1 MKQNYVINDRN
12 GVKWLSI
19 PELDKIDFI
28 RHSFII
34 KQKDSAVETNGALK
48 EIAARILNLEKGQ
61 IETIN
66 QTHSDAVFVHNAERR
81 VSEADEGFDAHITNN
96 SGIAISVVTADCVP
110 VLLIDRKKR
119 IVAAV
124 HAGWRGTAKKIVQKT
139 VEKMSDYFGSKSE
152 DLTAGIGPAIGQCCY
167 EVDEKVIEP
176 MEKEFDY
183 LNRFSIQKKEN
194 KWHLDLQMINKEQL
208 IETGLKPSNINIVS
222 LCTSC
227 YPDMFYSYRRDGAGT
242 GRMMAVVMIKK

>member
-34 KQKDSAVETNGALK
+34 KQKDSGIETNGALK
-48 EIAARILNLEKGQ
+48 EIAAKILNLEKGQ
-61 IETIN
+61 VATIN
-66 QTHSDAVFVHNAERR
+66 QTHSDAVFVHNAYNR
-81 VSEADEGFDAHITNN
+81 ATDEGADAHITDRH
-96 SGIAISVVTADCVP
+96 GFALGVVTADCVP
-110 VLLIDRKKR
+110 VLLIDRKKK

-124 HAGWRGTAKKIVQKT
+124 HAGWRGTAKRILQKT
-139 VEKMSDYFGSKSE
+139 VKKMSDSFGSKPE
-152 DLTAGIGPAIGQCCY
+152 DMIAGIGPSIGKCCY

-176 MEKEFDY
+176 MKKEFDY
-183 LNRFSIQKKEN
+183 LNRFSIQKKEK

-208 IETGLKPSNINIVS
+208 IETGLMQDNINIVS

-227 YPDMFYSYRRDGAGT
+227 HSDLFYSYRRDGAGT
-242 GRMMAVVMIKK
+242 GRMMAVVMITK

>member
-1 MKQNYVINDRN
+1 
-12 GVKWLSI
+12 VKWLSI

-34 KQKDSAVETNGALK
+34 KQRESGVETNGALK
-48 EIAARILNLEKGQ
+48 EIAAKILNLEKEQ
-61 IETIN
+61 VATIN
-66 QTHSDAVFVHNAERR
+66 QTHSDAVFAHNVGNRA
-81 VSEADEGFDAHITNN
+81 ADEGVDAHITDRH
-96 SGIAISVVTADCVP
+96 GIALGVVTADCVP

-124 HAGWRGTAKKIVQKT
+124 HAGWRGTAKKILQKT
-139 VEKMSDYFGSKSE
+139 VKKMSDSFGSKPE
-152 DLTAGIGPAIGQCCY
+152 DMIAGIGPSIGQCCY

-176 MEKEFDY
+176 MQKEFGY

-194 KWHLDLQMINKEQL
+194 KWHLDLQMMNKEQL
-208 IETGLKPSNINIVS
+208 IETGLMPYNINIVN

-227 YPDMFYSYRRDGAGT
+227 HSDLFYSYRRDGAGT
-242 GRMMAVVMIKK
+242 GRMMAVVMIK

>member
-1 MKQNYVINDRN
+1 MKQNYVINDTN

-34 KQKDSAVETNGALK
+34 KQRESGVETNGALK
-48 EIAARILNLEKGQ
+48 EIAAKILNLEKEQ
-61 IETIN
+61 VATIN
-66 QTHSDAVFVHNAERR
+66 QTHSDAVFAHNVGNRA
-81 VSEADEGFDAHITNN
+81 ADEGVDAHITDRH
-96 SGIAISVVTADCVP
+96 GIALGVVTADCVP

-124 HAGWRGTAKKIVQKT
+124 HAGWRGTAKKILQKT
-139 VEKMSDYFGSKSE
+139 VKKMSDSFGSKPE
-152 DLTAGIGPAIGQCCY
+152 DMIAGIGPSIGQCCY

-176 MEKEFDY
+176 MQKEFGY

-194 KWHLDLQMINKEQL
+194 KWHLDLQMMNKEQL
-208 IETGLKPSNINIVS
+208 IETGLMPYNINIVN

-227 YPDMFYSYRRDGAGT
+227 HSDLFYSYRRDGAGT
-242 GRMMAVVMIKK
+242 GRMMAVVMIK

>member
-1 MKQNYVINDRN
+1 MKQNYVINDTN

-34 KQKDSAVETNGALK
+34 KQRESGVETNGALK
-48 EIAARILNLEKGQ
+48 EIAAKILNLEKEQ
-61 IETIN
+61 VATIN
-66 QTHSDAVFVHNAERR
+66 QTHSDAVFAHNVGNRA
-81 VSEADEGFDAHITNN
+81 ADEGVDAHITDRH
-96 SGIAISVVTADCVP
+96 GIALGVVTADCVP

-124 HAGWRGTAKKIVQKT
+124 HAGWRGTAKKILQKT
-139 VEKMSDYFGSKSE
+139 VKKMSDSFGSKPE
-152 DLTAGIGPAIGQCCY
+152 DMIAGIGPSIGQCCY

-176 MEKEFDY
+176 MQKEFGY

-194 KWHLDLQMINKEQL
+194 KWHLDLQMMNKEQL
-208 IETGLKPSNINIVS
+208 IETGLMPYNINIVN

-227 YPDMFYSYRRDGAGT
+227 HSDLFYSYRRDGAGT

>member
-34 KQKDSAVETNGALK
+34 KQRDSGVETNGALK
-48 EIAARILNLEKGQ
+48 EIAARILNLEKAQ
-61 IETIN
+61 VATIN
-66 QTHSDAVFVHNAERR
+66 QTHSDAVFVHNADNR
-81 VSEADEGFDAHITNN
+81 ATDEGADAHITDRQGVAL
-96 SGIAISVVTADCVP
+96 GIVTADCVP

-152 DLTAGIGPAIGQCCY
+152 DLTAGIGPSIGQCCY

-176 MEKEFDY
+176 MKKGFDY
-183 LNRFSIQKKEN
+183 LNRFSAQKKEN
-194 KWHLDLQMINKEQL
+194 KWHIDLQMINREQL
-208 IETGLKPSNINIVS
+208 IETGLMPDNINIVN

-227 YPDMFYSYRRDGAGT
+227 HSDLFYSYRRDGAGT
-242 GRMMAVVMIKK
+242 GRMMAVVMIK

>member
-19 PELDKIDFI
+19 PALDKIDFI

-34 KQKDSAVETNGALK
+34 KQKDSGIETNGALK

-61 IETIN
+61 IATIN
-66 QTHSDAVFVHNAERR
+66 QTHSDAVFVHNVDNRA
-81 VSEADEGFDAHITNN
+81 ADEGVDAHITD
-96 SGIAISVVTADCVP
+96 SHGIALGVVTADCVP
-110 VLLIDRKKR
+110 VLLIDKKKR

-124 HAGWRGTAKKIVQKT
+124 HSGWKGTAKKILQKT
-139 VEKMSDYFGSKSE
+139 VKKMSDSFGSKPE
-152 DLTAGIGPAIGQCCY
+152 DMIAGIGPSIGKCCY

-176 MEKEFDY
+176 MKKEFDY
-183 LNRFSIQKKEN
+183 LNRFSAQKKEN
-194 KWHLDLQMINKEQL
+194 KWHIDLQMINREQL
-208 IETGLKPSNINIVS
+208 IETGLMPENINIVN

-227 YPDMFYSYRRDGAGT
+227 HSDLFYSYRRDGAGT
-242 GRMMAVVMIKK
+242 GRMMAVVMITK

>member
-34 KQKDSAVETNGALK
+34 KQKDSGVETNGALK
-48 EIAARILNLEKGQ
+48 EIAAKILNLEKGQ
-61 IETIN
+61 VATIN
-66 QTHSDAVFVHNAERR
+66 QTHSDAVFVHNADNR
-81 VSEADEGFDAHITNN
+81 VTDEGADAHITDRQGVAL
-96 SGIAISVVTADCVP
+96 GIVTADCVP

-124 HAGWRGTAKKIVQKT
+124 HAGWRGTAKKILQKT
-139 VEKMSDYFGSKSE
+139 VKKMSDSFGSKPE
-152 DLTAGIGPAIGQCCY
+152 DMIAGIGPSIGKCCY

-176 MEKEFDY
+176 MKKEFDY
-183 LNRFSIQKKEN
+183 LNRFSIQKKEK
-194 KWHLDLQMINKEQL
+194 KWHLDLQMINREQL
-208 IETGLKPSNINIVS
+208 IETGLMQDNINIVS

-227 YPDMFYSYRRDGAGT
+227 HSDLFYSYRRDGAGT
-242 GRMMAVVMIKK
+242 GRMMAVVMITK

>member
-1 MKQNYVINDRN
+1 MKQNYIINEVN
-12 GVKWLSI
+12 GNRWLSI
-19 PELDKIDFI
+19 PVLDRIDFI

-34 KQKDSAVETNGALK
+34 KQRDSGVETNGALK
-48 EIAARILNLEKGQ
+48 EIAAKILNLEKAQ
-61 IETIN
+61 VATIN
-66 QTHSDAVFVHNAERR
+66 QTHSDAIFVHNAERR

-124 HAGWRGTAKKIVQKT
+124 HAGWRGTAKRILQKT
-139 VEKMSDYFGSKSE
+139 VKKMSDSFGSKPE
-152 DLTAGIGPAIGQCCY
+152 DMIAGIGPSIGQCCY

-176 MEKEFDY
+176 MEKEFNY
-183 LNRFSIQKKEN
+183 LNRFSVQKKEN
-194 KWHLDLQMINKEQL
+194 KWHIDLQMINREQL
-208 IETGLKPSNINIVS
+208 IETGLKPANINIVS

-242 GRMMAVVMIKK
+242 GRMISVVMIKK

>member
-48 EIAARILNLEKGQ
+48 EIAARILNLEKAQ
-61 IETIN
+61 VATIN
-66 QTHSDAVFVHNAERR
+66 QTHSDSVFVHNADNRT
-81 VSEADEGFDAHITNN
+81 DEGVDAHITDRH
-96 SGIAISVVTADCVP
+96 GFALGVVTADCVP
-110 VLLIDRKKR
+110 VLLIDRKKK

-124 HAGWRGTAKKIVQKT
+124 HAGWRGTAKRILQKT
-139 VEKMSDYFGSKSE
+139 VKKMSDSFGSKPE
-152 DLTAGIGPAIGQCCY
+152 DMIAGIGPSIGKCCY

-176 MEKEFDY
+176 MKKEFDY
-183 LNRFSIQKKEN
+183 LNRFSIQKKEK

-208 IETGLKPSNINIVS
+208 IETGLMQDNINIVS

-227 YPDMFYSYRRDGAGT
+227 HSDLFYSYRRDGAGT
-242 GRMMAVVMIKK
+242 GRMMAVVMITK

>member
-34 KQKDSAVETNGALK
+34 KQRDSGVETNGALK

-66 QTHSDAVFVHNAERR
+66 QTHSDAVFVHTAERR
-81 VSEADEGFDAHITNN
+81 ASEADEGFDAHITDKH
-96 SGIAISVVTADCVP
+96 SVALGVVTADCVP

-124 HAGWRGTAKKIVQKT
+124 HAGWRGTAQRIVQKT
-139 VEKMSDYFGSKSE
+139 VEKMSDDFGSKPE
-152 DLTAGIGPAIGQCCY
+152 DMTAGIGPSIGQCCY

-176 MEKEFDY
+176 MEKEFGY
-183 LNRFSIQKKEN
+183 LNRFSVQKKEN
-194 KWHLDLQMINKEQL
+194 KWHLDLQMMNKEQL
-208 IETGLKPSNINIVS
+208 IETGLMPYNINIVN

-227 YPDMFYSYRRDGAGT
+227 HSDLFYSYRRDGAGT
-242 GRMMAVVMIKK
+242 GRMMAVVMIK

>member
-34 KQKDSAVETNGALK
+34 KQKDSGIETNGALK

-61 IETIN
+61 IATIN
-66 QTHSDAVFVHNAERR
+66 QTHSDAVFVHNVGNRA
-81 VSEADEGFDAHITNN
+81 ADEGVDAHITDRH
-96 SGIAISVVTADCVP
+96 GIALGVVTADCVP

-124 HAGWRGTAKKIVQKT
+124 HAGWRGTAKKILQKT
-139 VEKMSDYFGSKSE
+139 VKKMLDSFGSKPE
-152 DLTAGIGPAIGQCCY
+152 DMIAGIGPAIGQCCY
-167 EVDEKVIEP
+167 EVDEKVIDP
-176 MEKEFDY
+176 MKKEFDY
-183 LNRFSIQKKEN
+183 LNRFSAQKKES
-194 KWHLDLQMINKEQL
+194 KWYIDLQMINREQL
-208 IETGLKPSNINIVS
+208 IETGLMPDNINIVS

-227 YPDMFYSYRRDGAGT
+227 HSDLFYSYRRDGAGT
-242 GRMMAVVMIKK
+242 GRMMAVVMITK